1 MDVRLK
7 MIMLGYANL
16 FGFYPA
22 LTTYAN
28 NVDLNPFKYFAD
40 FLLNM
45 DFTQM
50 YCIITYTS
58 FIFKTQQTSRLPN
71 TKNKVVI

>member
-1 MDVRLK
+1 

-28 NVDLNPFKYFAD
+28 NVDLYPFKYYTD
-40 FLLNM
+40 FMLKNG
-45 DFTQM
+45 F
-50 YCIITYTS
+50 YTNVLHYYIYQ
-58 FIFKTQQTSRLPN
+58 FHI
-71 TKNKVVI
+71 